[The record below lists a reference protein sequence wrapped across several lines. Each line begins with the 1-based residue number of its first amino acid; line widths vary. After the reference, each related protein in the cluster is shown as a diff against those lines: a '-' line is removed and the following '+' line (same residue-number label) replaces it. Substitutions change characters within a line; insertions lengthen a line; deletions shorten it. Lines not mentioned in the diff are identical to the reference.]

1 MLLKETAGYAGW
13 GLSGRQIDSL
23 SAFGDLLLSAR
34 SNVTSIRD
42 PHEVEKS
49 HFLDSLSLL
58 DVAEIRGASRI
69 VDVGSGGGLPAVVL
83 AIALPGTQVTALD
96 SVAKKCA
103 FVEGVRVSLGL
114 RNLSV
119 LCARAEDV
127 AHTDVRESFDVAVA
141 RAVAPLPV
149 LAELS
154 LPLTAIGGL
163 FVAAKAA
170 LSNEERMEGI
180 AALDI
185 LGSERFD
192 LRRARSFE
200 GAENR
205 WLFLAFKDRPTP
217 SQYPRRAG
225 VPAKRP
231 LGARR

>member
-1 MLLKETAGYAGW
+1 MQLKETAGYARW
-13 GLSGRQIDSL
+13 GLSERDMDRL
-23 SAFGDLLLSAR
+23 SVFGDLLLSAR
-34 SNVTSIRD
+34 SNVTAIRD
-42 PHEVEKS
+42 PQKVEKS

-58 DVAEIRGASRI
+58 DVTEIRDASRI

-83 AIALPGTQVTALD
+83 AIALPGAHVTALD

-103 FVEGVRVSLGL
+103 FVEEVRARLGL
-114 RNLSV
+114 GNLTV
-119 LCARAEDV
+119 VCGRAEDIGRTE
-127 AHTDVRESFDVAVA
+127 ARETFDVAVA

-149 LAELS
+149 LAELAM
-154 LPLTAIGGL
+154 PLTMLGGV

-170 LSNEERMEGI
+170 LSNEERMEGT

-185 LGSERFD
+185 LGGERYE
-192 LRRARSFE
+192 LRRARSFD

-205 WLFLAFKDRPTP
+205 WLFMAFKERPTP
-217 SQYPRRAG
+217 AQYPRRAG

>member
-1 MLLKETAGYAGW
+1 MLLKETAGYARW
-13 GLSGRQIDSL
+13 GLSGRQMDRL

-34 SNVTSIRD
+34 SNVTAIRD

-58 DVAEIRGASRI
+58 DVTEISGASRI

-96 SVAKKCA
+96 SVAKKCT
-103 FVEGVRVSLGL
+103 FIEGVRANLGL
-114 RNLSV
+114 GNLSV
-119 LCARAEDV
+119 ACARAEDFG
-127 AHTDVRESFDVAVA
+127 HTEARESFDVAVA

-154 LPLTAIGGL
+154 LPLTAIGGV

-180 AALDI
+180 VALDI
-185 LGSERFD
+185 LGSERHE
-192 LRRARSFE
+192 LRRARSFDE
-200 GAENR
+200 AENR
-205 WLFLAFKDRPTP
+205 WLFLAFKERPTP

-231 LGARR
+231 LGTQR